1 MIKKLMYE
9 SVYDEIRL
17 RIKKGYWKINERIP
31 TIEEISKELN
41 VGVSSVREA
50 IRILGKQ
57 GILLIQQ
64 GRGTYVGK
72 QLEST
77 PSEQFD
83 FLENASFVQL
93 LEARLVIEPEL
104 SSLAA
109 LNATDQQKQAIL
121 HAAQT
126 MQKKVRQEQ
135 DFLKEDIE
143 FHHLIA
149 VASGNHIVVQM
160 LQLMS
165 DLLVDSRRKTMK
177 WKGMDEKAVSYH
189 LLIAHAIKES
199 QADQARMLMKNH
211 IEDMLVVSRKT
222 KERI

>member
-1 MIKKLMYE
+1 MIVIKKLRYE
-9 SVYDEIRL
+9 VVYDEIRL
-17 RIKKGYWKINERIP
+17 RIKNGYWKINERIP
-31 TIEEISKELN
+31 TIEDISKELN

-50 IRILGKQ
+50 IRILEKQ

-64 GRGTYVGK
+64 GSGTYVGK

-109 LNATDQQKQAIL
+109 LNANDQQKQAIL
-121 HAAQT
+121 HNAQT
-126 MQKKVRQEQ
+126 MQKKVRQKQ

-149 VASGNHIVVQM
+149 LASGNHILVQM

-165 DLLVDSRRKTMK
+165 DLLLDSRRKTMK
-177 WKGMDEKAVSYH
+177 WNGMDEKAVSYH
-189 LLIAHAIKES
+189 VLIAHSIVES
-199 QADQARMLMKNH
+199 QSDQAKILMKNH
-211 IEDMLVVSRKT
+211 IEDMLLVAKKSK
-222 KERI
+222 